1 MTKIWVTLLLVAC
14 AVGCGDPTPP
24 PSPVRALINHKGTSD
39 VNDVLFIDNQEK
51 VLVVEGE
58 SFITYQLDG
67 QVAMKSDPIDNSFD
81 NWLQYAS
88 YSQKDARAFIG
99 RIENGVLCF
108 DFRTKSFIADTN
120 LRGSHFC
127 YAIPDS
133 DEYITL
139 QNDNVLTRA
148 DRQTGGV
155 IWSIK
160 TRVNTTYC
168 AHSFASDLLA
178 LGEHSENGTG
188 RVVLYNV
195 VDGGRQPTGLVH
207 GQNVRG
213 VAFSA
218 DNSVLVSTGDD
229 RHLRVLDLKDQ
240 AIVWEQKNDV
250 DGAFAVAVHPNNDYI
265 AVGCMRGI
273 KIWSLNE
280 RRLVSS
286 WNGHSWF
293 VRCIR
298 FSPDGRY
305 LISGSADDTAALWAV
320 DDLIGKLEYVKR
332 F

>member
-1 MTKIWVTLLLVAC
+1 MTKCWGALMVVVF
-14 AVGCGDPTPP
+14 AVGCGDPTPR

-58 SFITYQLDG
+58 SFISYQLDG
-67 QVAMKSDPIDNSFD
+67 QIAMKSDTIDNSFD
-81 NWLQYAS
+81 NWLQSAS
-88 YSQKDARAFIG
+88 YSQDDARAFIG

-108 DFRTKSFIADTN
+108 DFRTKSFIEDNN

-127 YAIPDS
+127 YAIPGS
-133 DEYITL
+133 DDYVTL

-148 DRQTGGV
+148 DRQTGDV

-160 TRVNTTYC
+160 TRVNTIYC
-168 AHSFASDLLA
+168 AHSFASELFA
-178 LGEHSENGTG
+178 LGEHSENETG

-195 VDGGRQPTGLVH
+195 ADGSRQLTDLVH

-213 VAFSA
+213 ISFSA

-229 RHLRVLDLKDQ
+229 GYLRVLDLKNRS
-240 AIVWEQKNDV
+240 IVWEEKNDI
-250 DGAFAVAVHPNNDYI
+250 DGAFAVAIHPNNDYI

-273 KIWSLNE
+273 KIWSLKE
-280 RRLVSS
+280 KRLVSS

-293 VRCIR
+293 VHCIR

-305 LISGSADDTAALWAV
+305 LLSGSADDTAALWAV
-320 DDLIGKLEYVKR
+320 DDLLGKLEYGKR